1 MVPANLEGFK
11 KPSRETLEWNKV
23 SAQQHFVAV
32 PSAVPMTQRRLFF
45 MTREALE
52 GLVRL
57 RHGKPPHS
65 WGGPE
70 LVNLHVASAL
80 WWLQLVLQPILR
92 PRLAI
97 EVYIYNVHA
106 ADPEHSL

>member
-1 MVPANLEGFK
+1 MMPANLEGFK

-23 SAQQHFVAV
+23 SAQRHFVEVPRAV
-32 PSAVPMTQRRLFF
+32 QMTQRRLFF

-52 GLVRL
+52 RPVCLS
-57 RHGKPPHS
+57 HGKPPHS

-80 WWLQLVLQPILR
+80 
-92 PRLAI
+92 
-97 EVYIYNVHA
+97 
-106 ADPEHSL
+106 